1 MNQHGKRLTAP
12 IGMRTKAEVQPTEL
26 AHIAATPTFGS
37 TRMQAGD
44 DYAPR
49 KWSNT
54 LTAASLSAS
63 PVPDRRELP
72 DGAHRHSRVDVDAQ
86 DPRDALPRRLRL
98 VTVDP
103 DRRYCAMVK
112 RSRLYVEF

>member
-1 MNQHGKRLTAP
+1 MILLDAFGERGEAFPPHRLFL
-12 IGMRTKAEVQPTEL
+12 IG
-26 AHIAATPTFGS
+26 G
-37 TRMQAGD
+37 
-44 DYAPR
+44 
-49 KWSNT
+49 
-54 LTAASLSAS
+54 
-63 PVPDRRELP
+63 ELP